1 MERLLSKL
9 AGREID
15 VVCLGA
21 LRLRGKCVKVEEGIL
36 HLTDEHGEVCYV
48 AVDKIV
54 SFWEKKE
61 KNLQPGFVFKS

>member
-15 VVCLGA
+15 IVCVGS
-21 LRLRGKCVKVEEGIL
+21 LRLRGECIKVEDGVL
-36 HLTDEHGEVCYV
+36 HLKEQGEVCYI

-54 SFWEKKE
+54 SLWEKKE
-61 KNLQPGFVFKS
+61 KNRHPGFVFKS